1 MAAWLADNRHP
12 YCENNQFPGRN
23 FYYAKGTG
31 DGPMAQHDL
40 VIRNGTIIDGSGA
53 PPFVG
58 HVAID
63 GDTITA
69 VGAVYGLGRE
79 EIDATGLV
87 VTPGFVDVHTHYD
100 AQVTWDE
107 RMTPTSQHGVTTVVM
122 GNCAVGIAPCRPGDQ
137 SLLTTVIEGV
147 EDIPEAV
154 ITAGVPW
161 AWETF
166 PEYLDF
172 IETRRT
178 DVDFAAL
185 IAHAPIRV
193 YVMGERAAR
202 RELSTQS
209 EQEEMTRLV
218 AEAVR
223 AGAVGVS
230 SSRTSA
236 HRTTDG
242 QLALAETSTEAEV
255 IALAR
260 GLEVG
265 GGGVFEINVE
275 FADAHIGEDS
285 ADFDLLKR
293 AAKVSGGRPVHYL
306 LMEYARQPTLWRSLL
321 ELTGK
326 ANAEGLSIKA
336 QVMPRAQGILWGLTA
351 SYHPFSLNP
360 SYAEIAN
367 APLAEKVK
375 RMRDPAMKARLLA
388 EEPAHANPVLVRT
401 AKALGDAYVLGDPAD
416 YEQPRER
423 SLAGRAAA
431 TGIDPASLAYDL
443 LLEDEGRA
451 LLYLPSTNY
460 LESNYDNVYEMI
472 TDPNA
477 IVSLGD
483 GGAHY
488 GMICDS
494 SYSTYLLTHWVRDRT
509 RGERVSLPW
518 AIKALTSVPA
528 EGFGFTDRGLLTP
541 GRKADLNIIDMN
553 ALTLRGPEIVSD
565 LPGGGSRFIQRA
577 KGYRATIVSGK
588 ITYRDGEPTGALPG
602 TLVRIRHDSALAATM
617 GDSEMALR

>member
-1 MAAWLADNRHP
+1 L
-12 YCENNQFPGRN
+12 
-23 FYYAKGTG
+23 
-31 DGPMAQHDL
+31 AQHDL
-40 VIRNGTIIDGSGA
+40 IIRSGSIVDGSGG

-58 HVAID
+58 DIAID
-63 GDTITA
+63 GETITTI
-69 VGAVYGLGRE
+69 GLVESRGRE
-79 EIDATGLV
+79 EIDATGMI

-137 SLLTTVIEGV
+137 ALLTTVIEGV

-161 AWETF
+161 SWETF
-166 PEYLDF
+166 PEYLNF
-172 IETRRT
+172 IESRRT

-193 YVMGERAAR
+193 WVMGERAAR
-202 RELSTQS
+202 RELSTQG

-236 HRTTDG
+236 HRTSDG
-242 QLALAETSTEAEV
+242 QLAPAETSTEAEV

-260 GLEVG
+260 GLKVG

-275 FADAHIGEDS
+275 FADAYAGEDS
-285 ADFDLLKR
+285 ADFELLKR

-306 LMEYARQPTLWRSLL
+306 LLEYARQPKLWRSLL
-321 ELTGK
+321 ELTAK

-360 SYAEIAN
+360 SYAEIADL
-367 APLAEKVK
+367 PLADKVE

-388 EEPAHANPVLVRT
+388 EEPAHPNPVLVRT
-401 AKALGDAYVLGDPAD
+401 AKAVGEAYVLGDPAD
-416 YEQPRER
+416 YEQPLER

-431 TGIDPASLAYDL
+431 TGTNAASLAYDL

-451 LLYLPSTNY
+451 LLYLPATNY
-460 LESNYDNVYEMI
+460 LESNYDNVHEMI

-528 EGFGFTDRGLLTP
+528 EAFGFTDRGLLAP
-541 GRKADLNIIDMN
+541 GLKADLNIIDMDV
-553 ALTLRGPEIVSD
+553 LTLPGPEIVSD

-577 KGYRATIVSGK
+577 RGYRATIVSGEV
-588 ITYRDGEPTGALPG
+588 TYRNGEPSGALPG
-602 TLVRIRHDSALAATM
+602 RLVRIRHENAVARA
-617 GDSEMALR
+617 GQASEVACMTPD